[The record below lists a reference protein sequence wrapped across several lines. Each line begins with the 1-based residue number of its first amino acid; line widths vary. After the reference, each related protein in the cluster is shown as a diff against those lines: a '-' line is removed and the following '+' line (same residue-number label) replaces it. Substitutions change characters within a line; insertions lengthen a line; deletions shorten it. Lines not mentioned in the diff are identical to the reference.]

1 MEQLMNTFA
10 DVKAMLNRVP
20 DFKGLCALNDA
31 VEERFASD
39 RQQLVMTDADWHEY
53 TALLAR
59 RASQFERDAALA
71 AATAARLNPG
81 PSGIARV

>member
-20 DFKGLCALNDA
+20 DFKGLCALN
-31 VEERFASD
+31 
-39 RQQLVMTDADWHEY
+39 DADWHEY